1 MGDWTSNKL
10 KKIMIKLGY
19 ALSSEEFTPSQLIRY
34 AQEAERSGFAF
45 SLISDHFHPWINR
58 QNNSPFVWSVLGA
71 LAQSTNKIPFGTAV
85 TCPTFRIHPLIVA
98 QAAATAA
105 VMMPGRFFLGV
116 GSGEYLNE
124 HITGSDWPRP
134 AIRLDML
141 EEAVHLIRTVWQGSW
156 QNFDGNYYTVKDA
169 RLFTLPDTPP
179 PIMVAGS
186 KPRAAELAGRIGD
199 GLIGTV
205 PKRELVQKFEKAGG
219 AGKPRYGQMT
229 VCYAESE
236 NAAAQIVREQWP
248 NGGMGGSL
256 TADLPT
262 PAHFEA
268 VAEVM
273 AGDKMTEDII
283 LGPSAEKHIEGIQKY
298 IDAGFDHVYVH
309 QIGPDQSAFINFYTK
324 RILPELSQY

>member
-1 MGDWTSNKL
+1 
-10 KKIMIKLGY
+10 MIKLGY
-19 ALSSEEFTPSQLIRY
+19 ALSSEEFTPAQLISY

-58 QNNSPFVWSVLGA
+58 QNNSPFVWSILGA
-71 LAQSTNKIPFGTAV
+71 LAQSTNKLPFGTAV

-141 EEAVHLIRTVWQGSW
+141 EEAVQLIRTMWQGGW
-156 QNFDGNYYTVKDA
+156 QNFEGNYYTVKDA
-169 RLFTLPDTPP
+169 RLFTLPDQLP
-179 PIMVAGS
+179 PIIIAAS
-186 KPRAAELAGRIGD
+186 KPQAAALAGCIGD
-199 GLIGTV
+199 GLISTV
-205 PKRELVQKFEKAGG
+205 PEKQIIQKFEAAGG
-219 AGKPRYGQMT
+219 AGKPRYGQLT
-229 VCYAESE
+229 VCYAQSE
-236 NAAAQIVREQWP
+236 EAAAEMVRQQWP
-248 NGGMGGSL
+248 NGGMGGPL
-256 TADLPT
+256 TVDLPT

-273 AGDKMTEDII
+273 APEAMTKDII
-283 LGPSAEKHIEGIQKY
+283 LGPSLEKHIEGVRQY

-309 QIGPDQSAFINFYTK
+309 QTGPGQSAFIDFYTK
-324 RILPELSQY
+324 KVLPALAQ

>member
-1 MGDWTSNKL
+1 MT
-10 KKIMIKLGY
+10 
-19 ALSSEEFTPSQLIRY
+19 
-34 AQEAERSGFAF
+34 
-45 SLISDHFHPWINR
+45 
-58 QNNSPFVWSVLGA
+58 
-71 LAQSTNKIPFGTAV
+71 FGTAV
-85 TCPTFRIHPLIVA
+85 TCPTFRLHPLIVA

-141 EEAVHLIRTVWQGSW
+141 EEAVHLIRTMWQGGW

-169 RLFTLPDTPP
+169 RIFTLPATPP
-179 PIMVAGS
+179 SIMMAGS
-186 KPRAAELAGRIGD
+186 KPYAAELAGRIGD
-199 GLIGTV
+199 GLISTV
-205 PKRELVQKFEKAGG
+205 PERELVQRFDAAGG
-219 AGKPRYGQMT
+219 VGKPRYGQIT

-236 NAAAQIVREQWP
+236 EAAAKTVREQWP

-256 TADLPT
+256 TVDLPT

-273 AGDKMTEDII
+273 APERMTEDII
-283 LGPSAEKHIEGIQKY
+283 LGPSLEKHIDGIRKY

-309 QIGPDQSAFINFYTK
+309 QVGPDQSAFINFYTK
-324 RILPELSQY
+324 RLLPTLS